1 MSSRSKQGFS
11 TKIWGSGGIWLFL
24 HVVSLNFPCRPTQQE
39 RRQYYTFIRML
50 QYVLP
55 CKACRLSTAKFYRQG
70 STKLSMSVFKSRDT
84 LALWVWRLHNRV
96 NRRLGKRCGLSFRQM
111 CAKYESFR
119 ADCDAKKHGCEAKKG
134 QPKRRAVVVIMH
146 EDEYDR
152 LRLKS
157 SVVDFADIRK
167 RI

>member
-11 TKIWGSGGIWLFL
+11 TDIWGPGGIWLFL
-24 HVVSLNFPCRPTQQE
+24 HVISLNFPCKPTKQE
-39 RRQYYTFIRML
+39 QRQYYNFISML

-55 CKACRLSTAKFYRQG
+55 CKACRLSTAKFYKQG
-70 STKLSMSVFKSRDT
+70 STKLSMSVFKSRAT
-84 LALWVWRLHNRV
+84 LALWMWRLHNRV
-96 NRRLGKRCGLSFRQM
+96 NRRLGKKCSLGFRQM
-111 CAKYESFR
+111 CVKYERFR

-134 QPKRRAVVVIMH
+134 QPKRRAVVVIMSI
-146 EDEYDR
+146 EEYDK

-157 SVVDFADIRK
+157 SVVDFEDIQK